1 MKIIDFLTN
10 KFAPAA
16 NKVLINVWV
25 GSVADAFMKGTPFI
39 LTGSL
44 IYIYNVV
51 VSWIPSLPDL
61 SMIANFSFGFLSLFL
76 AFLIPYNVMERKGE
90 DRMQVS
96 AGLTGVAFFLMMLH
110 PVFDYEA
117 GTIIINSGYI
127 GPAGSLVVIV
137 FGLFTAFV
145 FYVVCKLKI
154 LQDSDTV
161 PDFLVNWINII
172 IPVFT
177 LLAIGMVVIYYLDL
191 DIAGAISN
199 IFAPFLKLGQSYI
212 GMLLLC
218 IMPGLLACFGVSGWA
233 FTAFSYPIYLSA
245 IAENVAAVANG
256 LAATNIVTSETI
268 FTASIIT
275 MGGVGCTLPL
285 VIMCIIKAR
294 SKRLKTLGKVALIP
308 SIFNINEPVIYG
320 YPIAYNATLMIPYLF
335 NIVVGVTVVYNAMKF
350 GLLNIPAQTLQTGQ
364 IPGPVAC
371 VLVTKDFRALI
382 WWVLCFVLYTI
393 IWLPFFKKYDKQC
406 LDEEAEQAE
415 AEKM

>member
-1 MKIIDFLTN
+1 M
-10 KFAPAA
+10 
-16 NKVLINVWV
+16 
-25 GSVADAFMKGTPFI
+25 
-39 LTGSL
+39 
-44 IYIYNVV
+44 
-51 VSWIPSLPDL
+51 
-61 SMIANFSFGFLSLFL
+61 
-76 AFLIPYNVMERKGE
+76 
-90 DRMQVS
+90 
-96 AGLTGVAFFLMMLH
+96 
-110 PVFDYEA
+110 
-117 GTIIINSGYI
+117 
-127 GPAGSLVVIV
+127 

-256 LAATNIVTSETI
+256 LAATNIV
-268 FTASIIT
+268 
-275 MGGVGCTLPL
+275 
-285 VIMCIIKAR
+285 
-294 SKRLKTLGKVALIP
+294 
-308 SIFNINEPVIYG
+308 
-320 YPIAYNATLMIPYLF
+320 
-335 NIVVGVTVVYNAMKF
+335 
-350 GLLNIPAQTLQTGQ
+350 NIPAQTLQTGQ

-382 WWVLCFVLYTI
+382 WWVLCFVLYAI
-393 IWLPFFKKYDKQC
+393 ENRYDLRPICFMYATSSRK
-406 LDEEAEQAE
+406 
-415 AEKM
+415 